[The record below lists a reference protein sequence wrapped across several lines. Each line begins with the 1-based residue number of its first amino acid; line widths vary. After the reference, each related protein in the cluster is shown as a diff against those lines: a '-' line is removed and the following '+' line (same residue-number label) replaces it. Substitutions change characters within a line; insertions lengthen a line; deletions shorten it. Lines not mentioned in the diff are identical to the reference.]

1 MRLTSQNLPCTQSN
15 DDDDDD
21 DDDDDVVDVDKKEE
35 EDFAFGGDSAH
46 LLPLDFQLLED
57 HKAVVGLRD
66 VHGRRLKQLVRELGR
81 DGGGHG

>member
-1 MRLTSQNLPCTQSN
+1 MILHM
-15 DDDDDD
+15 
-21 DDDDDVVDVDKKEE
+21 VVIVN
-35 EDFAFGGDSAH
+35 SAH

>member
-1 MRLTSQNLPCTQSN
+1 M
-15 DDDDDD
+15 
-21 DDDDDVVDVDKKEE
+21 VVIVN
-35 EDFAFGGDSAH
+35 SAH